1 MRGKNGKRVASS
13 AREAA
18 LMVLLDWQRR
28 GAWSDSALPGVI
40 RAAGLS
46 PRDAALASRLCYGVQ
61 QNLLLLEFW
70 LNELSSVP
78 ASRMEE
84 PVRLSILLGLYQ
96 MAFLDRIPARAA
108 VDESVELSRRW
119 SRNPR
124 SPGLTNAILRAFDRK
139 RDAMPEPPS
148 LSVRYSHPQAL
159 VDLLAG
165 ELGHDRAEL
174 EELLRV
180 DNSQPPTTIQTNPLR
195 TTPQELSARLQE
207 EGVSVQAHAWLPG
220 CFTVTG
226 TGDLEQLES
235 FRDGL
240 FQVQDAAA
248 RLAVLAAGPEPG
260 MRVLDACAAPG
271 GKSFQAAMEM
281 GDRGEILACDLH
293 GKKLDR
299 LERGARRLG
308 IGCIATRA
316 MDARQF
322 SPELEGRFDLVLTDV
337 PCSGLGI
344 IRKKPDIR
352 YKDLAPLEKLPAIQ
366 LEILSNAARYVRPG
380 GCLLYATCTVLR
392 RENEAVIAAFLAR
405 TPEFHL
411 EPFTLPGLGQCPG
424 QRTLWPHRH
433 QTDGFF
439 MAKLRKCDD

>member
-1 MRGKNGKRVASS
+1 MREKTGKRVASS

-18 LMVLLDWQRR
+18 LMVLLDWKRR
-28 GAWSDSALPGVI
+28 GAWSDSALSGVI

-70 LNELSSVP
+70 LDEMSSVP
-78 ASRMEE
+78 ASRMEM

-96 MAFLDRIPARAA
+96 MAFLDRIPTRAA

-119 SRNPR
+119 SRNPC

-139 RDAMPEPPS
+139 RDVLLEPSS

-159 VDLLAG
+159 VDLLAK
-165 ELGHDRAEL
+165 ELGHDRTEL
-174 EELLRV
+174 EELLRA
-180 DNSQPPTTIQTNPLR
+180 DNSQPPTTIQTNPLK
-195 TTPQELSARLQE
+195 TTPQELSVRLQE

-220 CFTVTG
+220 CFAVTG
-226 TGDLEQLES
+226 TGDLEGLES

-248 RLAVLAAGPEPG
+248 RLAVLAAMPKPG

-271 GKSFQAAMEM
+271 GKSFQTAMEM
-281 GDRGEILACDLH
+281 KDRGEILACDLH
-293 GKKLDR
+293 EKKLDR
-299 LERGARRLG
+299 LARGARRLG
-308 IGCIATRA
+308 IGCIETRA

-322 SPELEGRFDLVLTDV
+322 APELKGRFDLVLTDV

-352 YKDLAPLEKLPAIQ
+352 YKELKPLERLPEIQ
-366 LEILSNAARYVRPG
+366 LEILTNTARYVRPG
-380 GCLLYATCTVLR
+380 GCLLYATCTVLD
-392 RENEAVIAAFLAR
+392 RENEAVTAAFLAQ

-411 EPFTLPGLGQCPG
+411 EPFTLPGVGQCPG